1 LSQRACFGSAL
12 GVNAMTVVYVAIF
25 LLLFAVVSTVQHFR
39 RRSRRKRIAGM
50 QVKNLYSKKT
60 AA

>member
-1 LSQRACFGSAL
+1 
-12 GVNAMTVVYVAIF
+12 MTVVYVAIF